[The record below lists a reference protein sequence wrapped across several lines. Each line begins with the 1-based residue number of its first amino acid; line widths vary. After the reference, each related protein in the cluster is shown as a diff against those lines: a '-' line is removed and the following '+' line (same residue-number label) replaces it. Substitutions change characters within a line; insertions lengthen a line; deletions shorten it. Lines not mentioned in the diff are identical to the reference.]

1 MSKTQFVSYWIGSS
15 VALEV
20 LTTSLKRNWVC
31 STCSL
36 VFSRKWNLERHFKLM
51 HGVNEHA
58 QSNELVSKSNF
69 FKSLSNVPVIKL
81 RPSLGWDEGFK
92 EVFDFIEMQN
102 KTANS
107 RQVFER
113 LNSLQWQVGSLQQ
126 QLRSSENR
134 YSELLSY
141 NWLLPKGA
149 IQGISGHVCKRCQ
162 TFSLKAIIEAGY
174 DMTMGTKHRCVDS
187 PDKRS
192 YVIFPIPSDIQNID
206 DWAAQIL
213 LNHVNFYIPIG
224 KYLIASEV
232 SKELNNF
239 SNALNPEIARE
250 ILGIPDRYYLYPLE
264 NDYKIDWIHRAIDN
278 LGKKIVMSDSEI
290 LDFFKRVKSTYA
302 IFEIPIGETV
312 RQILMNLTN
321 Y

>member
-1 MSKTQFVSYWIGSS
+1 M
-15 VALEV
+15 
-20 LTTSLKRNWVC
+20 KRNWTC
-31 STCSL
+31 PTCSL
-36 VFSRKWNLERHFKLM
+36 VFSRKWNLQRHFKLI
-51 HGVNEHA
+51 HGVNVRPE
-58 QSNELVSKSNF
+58 SNYHVSKSNF
-69 FKSLSNVPVIKL
+69 LKSSSNVPVINQ
-81 RPSLGWDEGFK
+81 RPSFGLNEGFK
-92 EVFDFIEMQN
+92 EVFDFIEMQD
-102 KTANS
+102 KTVNS

-134 YSELLSY
+134 LSDLLSY

-149 IQGISGHVCKRCQ
+149 IQGISGYICKRCQ
-162 TFSLKAIIEAGY
+162 TFSLKAIIEIGY
-174 DMTMGTKHRCVDS
+174 DMTMERKHRCVDS
-187 PDKRS
+187 QDKRS

-224 KYLIASEV
+224 KYLIASEAT
-232 SKELNNF
+232 KGLNNF
-239 SNALNPEIARE
+239 SNRLNPEIARE
-250 ILGIPDRYYLYPLE
+250 ILGVSDRYYLYPLE
-264 NDYKIDWIHRAIDN
+264 KNYKIDWIHRAIDN

-290 LDFFKRVKSTYA
+290 LDFLKRVKSTYA

-312 RQILMNLTN
+312 RQILMTLTN